1 MERFEPNIESI
12 RRDILKFSEFVSPHE
27 QGYTR
32 ISFSKED
39 KEARA
44 YVTHL
49 MADEAGLKVRIDAA
63 GNIIGRREGKMS
75 GPAILTG
82 SHVDTV
88 RGGGR
93 FDGISGVVAAV
104 ESMRRFGE
112 LNIENLHPLEVVVFL
127 AEEPSPFGLST
138 IGSRAMA
145 GKLSDEQLS
154 TLIDDTERS
163 LAEAIAQMGG
173 SPGQIDMARRSRDD
187 TLAYLELHIEQGPH
201 LHTQAVQIGVVT
213 GIVGIW
219 RANIEVVGRNDH
231 AGTTPMGLRKDA
243 LAAAAEVVL
252 ALEKICAGSD
262 DVVGTIG
269 RVEVFPNALNVI
281 PGRVTLGM
289 EVRSL
294 HEHTIDSVRSSFET
308 ELERI
313 IQKRG
318 ISITFEL
325 WKSSKQVLFPSAVV
339 SQITSI
345 CRRLGL
351 THAEVP
357 SQAGHDANHL
367 AEIAPTGMIFV
378 PSRDGRS
385 HCPEEWTEFEEI
397 ALGTEV
403 LATTIYEIDKNG
415 LPLGDRSGERPR

>member
-1 MERFEPNIESI
+1 MERFEPNIERI
-12 RRDILKFSEFVSPHE
+12 RRDILEFSEFVSPHE

-39 KEARA
+39 EAARA
-44 YVTHL
+44 YVTRL
-49 MADEAGLKVRIDAA
+49 MADEAGLKVRIDTA
-63 GNIIGRREGKMS
+63 GNIIGRKEGKKS

-112 LNIENLHPLEVVVFL
+112 LNVENLHPIEVVVFL

-145 GKLSDEQLS
+145 GKLSEEQLS
-154 TLIDDTERS
+154 TLRDDTERS

-173 SPGQIDMARRSRDD
+173 SPDHVDRARRSRDD

-231 AGTTPMGLRKDA
+231 AGTTPMALRKDA

-252 ALEKICAGSD
+252 ALEKICAGAD

-294 HEHTIDSVRSSFET
+294 HEYTIERVRSSFET

-313 IQKRG
+313 MQERG

-325 WKSSKQVLFPSAVV
+325 WKSSKPVLFPSAMVKSDHEHLQALGPHLCGSAV
-339 SQITSI
+339 PGRA
-345 CRRLGL
+345 RRKSSGGNR
-351 THAEVP
+351 P
-357 SQAGHDANHL
+357 DGHDL
-367 AEIAPTGMIFV
+367 RTVTRRQEPLPGRM
-378 PSRDGRS
+378 DG
-385 HCPEEWTEFEEI
+385 
-397 ALGTEV
+397 V
-403 LATTIYEIDKNG
+403 
-415 LPLGDRSGERPR
+415 